1 MNDEVETLPA
11 ELPEVDNSLP
21 EPPPEVVTLPAEPPV
36 EVNVGPA
43 KKPVVFSGASEPG
56 ALPPSY
62 KSWKGI

>member
-11 ELPEVDNSLP
+11 EQPEVDNSLP
-21 EPPPEVVTLPAEPPV
+21 EPPPEAAPLPAEPPV
-36 EVNVGPA
+36 EINNEPA
-43 KKPVVFSGASEPG
+43 RKPVVFSGASEPG

>member
-11 ELPEVDNSLP
+11 EQPEVDNSLP
-21 EPPPEVVTLPAEPPV
+21 DDAEVATLPAEPPV
-36 EVNVGPA
+36 EVATLPA
-43 KKPVVFSGASEPG
+43 RKPVVFPGASEPG

>member
-11 ELPEVDNSLP
+11 EQPEVDNSLP
-21 EPPPEVVTLPAEPPV
+21 GDAEAATLPAEPPV
-36 EVNVGPA
+36 EINNEPA